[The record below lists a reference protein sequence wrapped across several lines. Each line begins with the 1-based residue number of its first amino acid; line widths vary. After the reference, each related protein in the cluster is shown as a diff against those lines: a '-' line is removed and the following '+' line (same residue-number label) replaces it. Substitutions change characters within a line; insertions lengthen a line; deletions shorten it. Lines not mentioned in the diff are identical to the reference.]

1 MYNRYI
7 PREEAYRP
15 VEEERPSGGAAD
27 FFQSLFHRQGEK
39 NAGIAGILKT
49 LKLDRLDKGDILLIL
64 LILYLY
70 WDGSGDK
77 ENHEL
82 LLILALTLLL
92 GL

>member
-7 PREEAYRP
+7 PREEPYRP
-15 VEEERPSGGAAD
+15 LEEERREEGSAS
-27 FFQSLFHRQGEK
+27 FFQSFFRRQGEK

-49 LKLDRLDKGDILLIL
+49 LKLDRLDRGDILLIL
-64 LILYLY
+64 LILCLY
-70 WDGSGDK
+70 WDGSGEK